1 MSAAALTA
9 VPAEGRE
16 SRPGLGR
23 LTLVELRKM
32 TDTRAGFWLQLAVAA
47 LTVVIVTAIVIWG
60 DTPDQN
66 FRSLLGAAIQ
76 PASILGPIVGVL
88 LVASEWSQRTAQ
100 ITFSLVPRRWR
111 VLAAKV
117 LAGITWCAA
126 AFLASAAIAAVGTL
140 AAGVEDAWRIP
151 AALFFQDAFYLA
163 TSMLG
168 GIAFG
173 AALLASAPAIVLY
186 FVLPI
191 AWSIVGSLSAF
202 EGAARWLDGSRTLSP
217 LVEETLSGT
226 QWARALTTLALW
238 MVLPLLIGL
247 WRITRE
253 DVR

>member
-9 VPAEGRE
+9 VPAAGRE

-32 TDTRAGFWLQLAVAA
+32 TDTRAGFWLQLAIAA
-47 LTVVIVTAIVIWG
+47 LTAVIVIVVAIWG
-60 DTPDQN
+60 DEPDQD

-88 LVASEWSQRTAQ
+88 LVSSEWSQRTAQ
-100 ITFSLVPRRWR
+100 ITFTLVPKRSR
-111 VLAAKV
+111 VMAAKL
-117 LAGITWCAA
+117 LAGIAWCAVAFA
-126 AFLASAAIAAVGTL
+126 ASLVAAVIGTA
-140 AAGVEDAWRIP
+140 AAGVPDAWSMP
-151 AALFFQDAFYLA
+151 AAQLFQDAVYVVV
-163 TSMLG
+163 SMLG

-191 AWSIVGSLSAF
+191 AWSIVGSISAL
-202 EGAARWLDGSRTLSP
+202 EGAARWLDPGRSLSP
-217 LVEETLSGT
+217 MIEETFSGT

-238 MVLPLLIGL
+238 VVLPLLIGL
-247 WRITRE
+247 WRITRGE
-253 DVR
+253 VR